1 MLQREFMKKKDNEEA
16 KQTTV
21 EIEDKEIEYMCKVNY
36 QSKTELQQGVN
47 VRGKTCRILTMKYSD
62 AQNKA
67 STKYKRRALLG
78 TLKSDCLR
86 QVVVL

>member
-47 VRGKTCRILTMKYSD
+47 VRGKHAEY
-62 AQNKA
+62 
-67 STKYKRRALLG
+67 
-78 TLKSDCLR
+78 
-86 QVVVL
+86 